1 MSVRAHRIL
10 KVEYAPETSFSL
22 YGDQKLV
29 EFLESEN
36 DLGFHRQMNDNG
48 GGVVTVSID
57 ALQRAIDQAEEL
69 ELDED
74 TVIVLREDIAA
85 AQADNNESVDYD
97 CF

>member
-29 EFLESEN
+29 GFLESEN
-36 DLGFHRQMNDNG
+36 ELGFYRQLNDNG
-48 GGVVTVSID
+48 GGVVTVDIET
-57 ALQRAIDQAEEL
+57 LQQAIDQTEEL

-74 TVIVLREDIAA
+74 TVKVLREDIAA
-85 AQADNNESVDYD
+85 AQADNNTSVDYD